1 MANTTD
7 FSSARVGDR
16 VWEVRWGWGTV
27 VSIKTDNSYPVNVEL
42 DIGGGEFNFTFDGKF
57 ESTDLHPSLFWD
69 KILFVV
75 PPRPKRMVKKTL
87 EGWVNVYPEDSP
99 LKTFHFVKDRP
110 HADGLAEQTR
120 IACVHVT
127 GEYEVEDRDDS

>member
-87 EGWVNVYPEDSP
+87 EGWVNVYPDDSP
-99 LKTFHFVKDRP
+99 VKRFHFIKDRKFS
-110 HADGLAEQTR
+110 DEIAEPTR

-127 GEYEVEDRDDS
+127 GEYEVGE